1 LHEEVGTPLSGITVL
16 IRRSDVEAHSLP
28 DQSLLL
34 FDQRTRTTI
43 PVSESAREIWK
54 LCDGSHTID
63 QIVDD
68 LAVIYDVERQQLD
81 RDAREF
87 LELLEV
93 NGFVERHSSFR

>member
-1 LHEEVGTPLSGITVL
+1 LPEELGAPLAGITVL
-16 IRRSDVEAHSLP
+16 IRRSGVEAHALP

-34 FDQRTRTTI
+34 FDKRTRTTI
-43 PVSESAREIWK
+43 PVSESAGKIWK

-68 LAVIYDVERQQLD
+68 LAVIYDAERQQIDL
-81 RDAREF
+81 DARQF

-93 NGFVERHSSFR
+93 NGFLERPSSFL